1 MQDLVKN
8 RFDVLQDIECI
19 DNFLHNVFPSFFDII
34 FRLWLEDGSKLNFI
48 QLQDFT
54 LAAQPYFSS
63 GEQDFLKHFH
73 STLTETEKKKISYQ
87 TCKANLLLANY

>member
-8 RFDVLQDIECI
+8 RFDVLQDIEYI

-73 STLTETEKKKISYQ
+73 STLTETEKKK
-87 TCKANLLLANY
+87 LAIKSAKQIYF

>member
-54 LAAQPYFSS
+54 LAA
-63 GEQDFLKHFH
+63 
-73 STLTETEKKKISYQ
+73 
-87 TCKANLLLANY
+87 